1 MKSPESITSPE
12 VESISWETLE
22 DFIRL
27 RVQALVQEL
36 LEEEAEA
43 VVGRKRYERRKSG
56 QQPIYRNGYG
66 KPRRVSVSCGTIQV
80 RRPRIRNLSEQ
91 FESRVLPLFRRQS
104 QRVKSVMP
112 ELYLHGLAL
121 RDFDMALRGLLGEGA
136 PLSSTSIARLKEH
149 WQDEFDAWR
158 AAPIEDELVYLWAD
172 GIYVRAGLEKDKA
185 AVLVAIG
192 VFTDGSKRV
201 LAVEPGFRES
211 KESWKD
217 VFEQLMARGVNE
229 PRAVIADGGLGLW
242 AALAELGWECLEQ
255 RCWNHKICNVRDA
268 LPRRE
273 QDAATALLKKIPYA
287 DTAEQ
292 AAELRDGF
300 LAAYED
306 YPKACAKLSSDW
318 NRMVAFFELPREH
331 WRSLRTTNVVE
342 SPFQVVRLRTG
353 AARRFKRI
361 DNATAAIWKLLMIA
375 ECNFRIFDAK
385 ELLEDVA
392 RGCEFVNG
400 LPKNAACEDAA

>member
-1 MKSPESITSPE
+1 MKSPEAITSPE

-22 DFIRL
+22 DFIRI
-27 RVQALVQEL
+27 RVQGLLQEL
-36 LEEEAEA
+36 LEEEADTM
-43 VVGRKRYERRKSG
+43 VGRRRYERRKPG
-56 QQPIYRNGYG
+56 QKPIYRNGHG
-66 KPRRVSVSCGTIQV
+66 KVRSVSVSCGTIQV

-91 FESRVLPLFRRQS
+91 FESRVLPLFQTQS

-121 RDFDMALRGLLGEGA
+121 RDFDMALRGLLGDGA

-149 WQDEFDAWR
+149 WQVEFEAWR
-158 AAPIEDELVYLWAD
+158 KAPIEDELVYLWAD

-217 VFEQLMARGVNE
+217 VFEQLMDRGVNE

-273 QDAATALLKKIPYA
+273 QDAATAMLKKIPYA
-287 DTAEQ
+287 ETAEE
-292 AAELRDGF
+292 AAELRDDF

-306 YPKACAKLSSDW
+306 YPKACTKLSSDW
-318 NRMVAFFELPREH
+318 DRMTAFFSLPKEH
-331 WRSLRTTNVVE
+331 WQSLRTTNVVE

-353 AARRFKRI
+353 AARRFKRV

-375 ECNFRIFDAK
+375 ECNFRTFNAK
-385 ELLEDVA
+385 ELLEEVA
-392 RGCEFVNG
+392 RGCKFVNG
-400 LPKNAACEDAA
+400 LHKNAADEDAA